1 MMKDLFA
8 WLMRANESVE
18 YGDVEVKMTYH
29 QGQLVAMEKRIIH
42 KTKYEKEKKA
52 EKQQE
57 LR

>member
-8 WLMRANESVE
+8 WLMRANESIE

-52 EKQQE
+52 EKQ
-57 LR
+57 